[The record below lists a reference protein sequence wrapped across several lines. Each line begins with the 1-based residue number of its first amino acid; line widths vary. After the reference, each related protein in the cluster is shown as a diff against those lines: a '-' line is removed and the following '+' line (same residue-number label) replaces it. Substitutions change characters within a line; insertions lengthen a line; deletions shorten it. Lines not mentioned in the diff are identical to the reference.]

1 MDDSIFTKIIKGEIP
16 SHKIYEDENTLAF
29 LDINPATEGH
39 TLVIPKRQVEFIWD
53 MEDDDYYHLMN
64 SVKKVGKR
72 LQKLSGRKYVGQ
84 VVVGTDVPH
93 VHVHIVPFDR
103 SEEIKRTLDGSG
115 VPSDES
121 SLIAS
126 ARKYSF

>member
-1 MDDSIFTKIIKGEIP
+1 MEDSIFTKIIKGEIP

-115 VPSDES
+115 VPSDEA

-126 ARKYSF
+126 AKKYSF